1 MSGYPIIFGEGVD
14 PDAYQYFLRAGIASG
29 TQTPSSYD
37 NAATFNGTNQFLSVA
52 SNSTLTVT
60 GTSFTYA
67 FWANAVNTTPLQLIV
82 VKQDA
87 PGNLREYQ
95 MFFVNGNIQF
105 DVFPD
110 GNFSSRK
117 AVGQI
122 AGPVNSW
129 NFYVC
134 RYDSSGGGTIGIS
147 INGSAFNSVGS
158 IGAITQ
164 THSNPLQ
171 IGANPGPNNF
181 FSGALASVGFW
192 KRALTASEVTA
203 LFNNGAGRTYAS
215 LDTGLRTNLISW
227 WALNQNSVTADSHTT
242 GNNLTNN
249 GTPLVTATTLGPI
262 VTTTQN
268 SRQLINNFVKGIK
281 SLGLWNSLVC
291 WPLRRS
297 QNASTTLTVRSLGGL
312 GTFDGAIAGGLT
324 AANWSPDGFVFN
336 VNNGAIN
343 FSTLDFGSSTFIHL
357 TKKSWLTLPSHTD
370 FEMNFQRFVSIPAL
384 KSRKYIM
391 MGAPNSGSTQ
401 LNEFGASLVD
411 YSSGSFGYSGQVSNN
426 SFLQNQFM
434 LAASQANGNLYSQY
448 RNGIALQ
455 SNVTGARN
463 FDTPAGGSDYTTAGG
478 VSNVLAAIASGG
490 VGHNV
495 TSALMCLFNTQ
506 LNAVQHSNVNALI
519 KSTVGSGLY

>member
-1 MSGYPIIFGEGVD
+1 MI
-14 PDAYQYFLRAGIASG
+14 SG
-29 TQTPSSYD
+29 TQNVVLYID
-37 NAATFNGTNQFLSVA
+37 TFNQAYSFRCR
-52 SNSTLTVT
+52 NSTGPLDLSPAIYTTIPLNTYIFVHGQYDASLQKT
-60 GTSFTYA
+60 AVSINNGSFTYSTA
-67 FWANAVNTTPLQLIV
+67 TGNPITGVSSFIRLNG
-82 VKQDA
+82 D
-87 PGNLREYQ
+87 GNLAGAS
-95 MFFVNGNIQF
+95 FF
-105 DVFPD
+105 P
-110 GNFSSRK
+110 
-117 AVGQI
+117 
-122 AGPVNSW
+122 
-129 NFYVC
+129 
-134 RYDSSGGGTIGIS
+134 
-147 INGSAFNSVGS
+147 GSM
-158 IGAITQ
+158 
-164 THSNPLQ
+164 SNW
-171 IGANPGPNNF
+171 
-181 FSGALASVGFW
+181 GFW
-192 KRALTASEVTA
+192 KRALSASEVTA

-215 LDTGLRTNLISW
+215 LDTGLRTNLVSW
-227 WALNQNSVTADSHTT
+227 WALNQNSVTADSAPT
-242 GNNLTNN
+242 GNNLTNSTN
-249 GTPLVTATTLGPI
+249 AVTAPTLGPV
-262 VTTTQN
+262 VTAF
-268 SRQLINNFVKGIK
+268 SDPRQLIIDFAQGIYR
-281 SLGLWNSLVC
+281 LGLWNSLVC

-357 TKKSWLTLPSHTD
+357 TKKSWLTLPSNTD
-370 FEMNFQRFVSIPAL
+370 FEMHFQRFVSIPAL

-411 YSSGSFGYSGQVSNN
+411 YSSGSFGYSGQVHNN